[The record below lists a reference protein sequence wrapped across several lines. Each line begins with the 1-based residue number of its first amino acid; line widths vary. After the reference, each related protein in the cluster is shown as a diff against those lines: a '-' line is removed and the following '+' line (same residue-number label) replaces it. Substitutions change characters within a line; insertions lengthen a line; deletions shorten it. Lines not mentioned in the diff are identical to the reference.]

1 MSLRCG
7 CHYPLLALMGSDMKV
22 VYKSH
27 QMRET
32 MILSRIARKLFTQ
45 TCEDT
50 VIILQLSETRWGSL
64 DNKAIIGLDEAT
76 KWIIYTSLLV
86 MTWKIIS
93 SCYVCP
99 VMTSCSGHRE
109 SKPVSS
115 ITYWSFHAYQHI
127 HIALIRT

>member
-32 MILSRIARKLFTQ
+32 MILSRIARKVFTQ

-64 DNKAIIGLDEAT
+64 DNKAIIRLDEAT
-76 KWIIYTSLLV
+76 K
-86 MTWKIIS
+86 
-93 SCYVCP
+93 
-99 VMTSCSGHRE
+99 
-109 SKPVSS
+109 
-115 ITYWSFHAYQHI
+115 
-127 HIALIRT
+127 